1 MSVSPQNL
9 RRRIVRNH
17 LRRSGQSTLR
27 RTLAGLL
34 LDTEHYR
41 TRRTDRVVLIDEDET
56 RLTAWMHTYL
66 QLSWCQHPTP
76 DAVEAA
82 VIAQW
87 APPLNV
93 AHASGPARAAIEAAR
108 AAYSA
113 STKPEDPSAHLGRL
127 TWANDTSPCKTD
139 AAEVLQTIFDEIEHP
154 KVVPPA
160 PDCKDRESEE
170 IRSHSEVEFLAG

>member
-1 MSVSPQNL
+1 MHTSLPAAPLDAAGTITALSAPTRRLDDLSTLLAESGLYAWWAAPEAFPQLPCPTHPINTGVRLLYVGLATNL

-56 RLTAWMHTYL
+56 RLTAWMHTHL
-66 QLSWCQHPTP
+66 PLSWCQHPTP

-82 VIAQW
+82 VIEQW
-87 APPLNV
+87 MP
-93 AHASGPARAAIEAAR
+93 
-108 AAYSA
+108 
-113 STKPEDPSAHLGRL
+113 T
-127 TWANDTSPCKTD
+127 
-139 AAEVLQTIFDEIEHP
+139 
-154 KVVPPA
+154 
-160 PDCKDRESEE
+160 
-170 IRSHSEVEFLAG
+170 